1 MLPHKSVVRINE
13 VMSTVVLVSGE
24 KCTDKLHMVYGA
36 AGTFSDDWKRY
47 KIEVN
52 VVVVDK

>member
-24 KCTDKLHMVYGA
+24 KYFIDILSIM
-36 AGTFSDDWKRY
+36 
-47 KIEVN
+47 
-52 VVVVDK
+52 